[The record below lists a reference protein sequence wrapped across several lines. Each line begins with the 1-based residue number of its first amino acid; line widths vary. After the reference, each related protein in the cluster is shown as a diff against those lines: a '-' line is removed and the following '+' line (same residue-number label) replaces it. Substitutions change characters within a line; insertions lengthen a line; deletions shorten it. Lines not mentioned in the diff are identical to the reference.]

1 MVCVVE
7 KMKENK
13 LKWFEYVERREK
25 NEIVKKIYDSI
36 SFLLFILATINVQLV
51 YLLDLIIQRVF
62 HCEISSYATIV

>member
-51 YLLDLIIQRVF
+51 YLLDLII
-62 HCEISSYATIV
+62 